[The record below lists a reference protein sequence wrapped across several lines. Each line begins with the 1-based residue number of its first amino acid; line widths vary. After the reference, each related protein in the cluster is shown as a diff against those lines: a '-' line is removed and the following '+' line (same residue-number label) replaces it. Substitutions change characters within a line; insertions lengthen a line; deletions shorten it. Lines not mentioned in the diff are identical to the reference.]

1 MRDWTALVHERL
13 RAEGELPARHADA
26 VREIADH
33 LADVHRAALI
43 GGQTEEE
50 ADACVRDELVAL
62 GPLVRAIGQR
72 ARKRQP
78 PDTRAG
84 HVTGLGNDLRDAV
97 RALTT
102 QPGLSALAVL
112 TLTVGI
118 GACTAVFSV
127 FNAIL
132 LRSLPYPNPDRLVLA
147 WETDA
152 NDPSDTYIVAGPTYG
167 DWRREL
173 TSLES
178 IGLWEYQTFNL
189 AGGDEPEQVPGVR
202 ASASLFQVLGV
213 PPALGRTFTE
223 AEDASGDAIAV
234 VSDDVWRTHLG
245 ANPGAIGRT
254 LRLNGRTYEV
264 IGVMPPDFEFPRA
277 GYGVWVP
284 IALTEGDH
292 DRGSHSFWV
301 AGRLADDISFEQAR
315 AEIAQVGRALQRYEE
330 SREEGSTITPMS
342 SFGLGTLRT
351 MLLALLGAVV
361 LLLLIACVNVAN
373 LQLGRAL
380 ARRREM
386 VLRLALGASVG
397 RIARSLLVENLLL
410 AALGGAGGLLLAWV
424 VTRLADVLLS
434 PEFRSLPFRGAVPIT
449 IDAAVIAFAALAA
462 LASAVVFGFA
472 PLAGMTRREPQELLR
487 GGDRGSTGAASLARR
502 VLVTTEIALAVVVLG
517 GAGLLVKSLLG
528 VLAVNPGLDAAN
540 VLTMQVSLPQ
550 KDLYGAPERA
560 DFCVNLSEGAGT
572 VPGITAVGAIS
583 HLPLSGANASRALTL
598 EGLTFADHRP
608 SANYRL
614 TCPGFFAT
622 LGIPILAGRDFSHR
636 DARETTPV
644 LIINRAMVDRYW
656 PGEPLERVVGRRVK
670 QGEADSDAPWMII
683 VGVVED
689 VRHFGLDA
697 NVSREVFRP
706 YSQATWPVMTLV
718 AKTAGEP
725 LIWRQPLAD
734 AIRGIDPDLPVA
746 RVRSMEMVID
756 GSVSWRKTPMRL
768 LAAFAVLGLL
778 LAAIGVYGVLAY
790 FVSQRTREIGVRA
803 ALGATRRQIVGLVV
817 RQSTAPIA
825 IGLLVGI
832 VGAVASGRL
841 LQRVLYEVRPDD
853 PAVIAVVSLTLA
865 IVGLAASVLPARR
878 ASLVDPVTA
887 LRDE

>member
-1 MRDWTALVHERL
+1 
-13 RAEGELPARHADA
+13 
-26 VREIADH
+26 
-33 LADVHRAALI
+33 
-43 GGQTEEE
+43 
-50 ADACVRDELVAL
+50 
-62 GPLVRAIGQR
+62 
-72 ARKRQP
+72 
-78 PDTRAG
+78 
-84 HVTGLGNDLRDAV
+84 
-97 RALTT
+97 
-102 QPGLSALAVL
+102 
-112 TLTVGI
+112 
-118 GACTAVFSV
+118 VFSV
-127 FNAIL
+127 FNAVL
-132 LRSLPYPNPDRLVLA
+132 LHSLPYPNPDRLVLA

-152 NDPSDTYIVAGPTYG
+152 NEASDTYIVAAPTYG

-178 IGLWEYQTFNL
+178 IGLWEYRTFNL
-189 AGGDEPEQVPGVR
+189 AAGEEPEQVSGIR

-223 AEDASGDAIAV
+223 AEDTSGDAIAV
-234 VSDDVWRTHLG
+234 VSDDVWRRHLG
-245 ANPGAIGRT
+245 ADPGAIGRT
-254 LRLNGRTYEV
+254 LRLNGRTHDV

-301 AGRLADDISFEQAR
+301 AGRLADDVSFERAR
-315 AEIAQVGRALQRYEE
+315 AEIAQVGRSLQRYEE
-330 SREEGSTITPMS
+330 SREEGSTITPMA
-342 SFGLGTLRT
+342 SFGVGTLRT

-361 LLLLIACVNVAN
+361 MLLLIACVNVAN

-386 VLRLALGASVG
+386 VLRLSLGASVG
-397 RIARSLLVENLLL
+397 RIARSLFVENLLL
-410 AALGGAGGLLLAWV
+410 AALGGVGGVLLAWM
-424 VTRLADVLLS
+424 VTRLADVLLT
-434 PEFRSLPFRGAVPIT
+434 PEFRSLPFRGAESIT
-449 IDAAVIAFAALAA
+449 IDATVIAFAVVAA
-462 LASAVVFGFA
+462 LASAIVFGFA
-472 PLAGMTRREPQELLR
+472 PLVGMIRREPQELLR
-487 GGDRGSTGAASLARR
+487 GGERGSTGAASLARR

-528 VLAVNPGLDAAN
+528 VLAVSPGLDAAN

-550 KDLYGAPERA
+550 DDLYGPPVRA
-560 DFCVNLSEGAGT
+560 DFCVDFSEGAGT

-622 LGIPILAGRDFSHR
+622 LGIPLLAGRDFSHR
-636 DARETTPV
+636 DTREGTPV
-644 LIINRAMVDRYW
+644 LIINRATVDRYW
-656 PGEPLERVVGRRVK
+656 PGEPLANVVGRRVK
-670 QGEADSDAPWMII
+670 QGEADSDGPWMII
-683 VGVVED
+683 VGVVEN

-734 AIRGIDPDLPVA
+734 AVRGIDADLPVA

-756 GSVSWRKTPMRL
+756 GSVNWRKTPMRL

-817 RQSTAPIA
+817 RQSITPIA
-825 IGLLVGI
+825 LGVLVGI

-841 LQRVLYEVRPDD
+841 LQGVLYEVQPED
-853 PAVIAVVSLTLA
+853 PTVIAVVSLTLA
-865 IVGLAASVLPARR
+865 FVGLTASALPARR